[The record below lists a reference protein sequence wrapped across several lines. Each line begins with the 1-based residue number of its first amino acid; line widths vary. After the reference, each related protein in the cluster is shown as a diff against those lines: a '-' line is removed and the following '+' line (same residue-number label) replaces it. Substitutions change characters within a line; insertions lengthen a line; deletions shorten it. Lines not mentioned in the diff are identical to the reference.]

1 VANASIANISDCDF
15 RDISKLRLFFF
26 FFFFFLFFGFFHS
39 LIGRSLRNAVKL
51 LRVFEY
57 GASGTTGERSY
68 WTIKVEENQ
77 TAAEVADTV
86 ATKCALLAG
95 SFALFEVTVDG
106 KNERRLGDHERPLD
120 VMREWSAD
128 ARKIFAVKKSTIV
141 RFVDHDETTAETYVT
156 MDLVDKQGHSKTVA
170 QALDFIARK
179 RLVKEPLYL
188 LEVELSY
195 VGRTLRALAPAD
207 SLMVIR
213 RKWDATASTSF
224 AYTRNPNATNDELWR
239 RQGSQ
244 QLAIH
249 EATAPLKSSNADV
262 RARLRGVVECEC
274 IDWIERVLGSRF
286 PDGTSLWFIL
296 RDRAGANFVALLNAL
311 KPNAIPH
318 ARLVAGTSDL
328 ALLKNLDLVCDALA
342 RFGLAKKD
350 IMQSNDVVECHS
362 NVLYTLFVLAFQAHR
377 RGHRE
382 KWSSLATAGFFVE
395 SDAGDANK
403 HGEQHSATTAV
414 DEAQRAAD
422 ALAAARAQVSASLPR
437 DLDIAHVVKASDELG
452 VPLIHAAIKLDD
464 IESLRYLLFHELNEA
479 AAHANTANGRGQSP
493 LHWAANLC
501 RVGAIETLLLAG
513 AIVDVQDV
521 HGATP
526 LHLAAARRS
535 PECIRALCDAGAN
548 PLALSALGITPLFAA
563 CDNPNDDAAPL
574 NAMLASCAARDSP
587 IDIDRPCR
595 DGQTS
600 LHAAA
605 REGRERI
612 LTRLLA
618 ANASLR
624 LRSGGDTPLLLAA
637 KIGSVSTCEL
647 LLAEGKRRE
656 GKIQDLTYCMLS
668 DQDDDGN
675 TALHAAVAMGFVP
688 VVRLLL
694 RFEAPLDVT
703 NNAGLTPSGVAEHE
717 QLFDLVPLL
726 GGGDAPPSALPV
738 PPGEPDDDEDD
749 DEIAPPP
756 PPPPH
761 QAAPQPAIPAPMLPG
776 PPKVPPPPHV
786 AAAAAATAAATT
798 TSTTSTASTPT
809 NDSTDLLFEA
819 AKRGDADEVKRLVT
833 DLGVSV
839 DAKDR
844 NRNTALHHASREG
857 HVAVIK
863 QLQRHKAKLTSQNRS
878 KETALHLA
886 AQAGHADAARALLKV
901 LKPEKQG
908 VLLEA
913 KCERTHQT
921 ALHYAMQ
928 SARSGTATLDVL
940 LACEQIVLSARDAND
955 NTPLHIGAEFGNTDA
970 VAALLVRAAVP
981 PPPDAKSL
989 IDIEA
994 ANRDGNTA
1002 MHVACARG
1010 HVNIVRRLAFVGANK
1025 NARNAAQQT
1034 PLHLA
1039 VAGDRDEVVAA
1050 LVVLKADLSAVDQ
1063 NGETARALA
1072 TRLGHKHCAALLG
1085 A

>member
-1 VANASIANISDCDF
+1 
-15 RDISKLRLFFF
+15 
-26 FFFFFLFFGFFHS
+26 
-39 LIGRSLRNAVKL
+39 VKL

-120 VMREWSAD
+120 VMREWTSD

-213 RKWDATASTSF
+213 RRWDATASTSF
-224 AYTRNPNATNDELWR
+224 AYTRNPNATNDEQWR

-244 QLAIH
+244 QLAIL
-249 EATAPLKSSNADV
+249 EATAPLKSSDADV
-262 RARLRGVVECEC
+262 RARLRGVVEAEC
-274 IDWIERVLGSRF
+274 IDWIERVLASRF
-286 PDGTSLWFIL
+286 PENTSLWFIL
-296 RDRAGANFVALLNAL
+296 RDRAGANFVALLNAI
-311 KPNAIPH
+311 KPNTIPQS
-318 ARLVAGTSDL
+318 RLVAGTSDL
-328 ALLKNLDLVCDALA
+328 ALLKNIDLVCDALA
-342 RFGLAKKD
+342 RFGLSKQD
-350 IMQSNDVVECHS
+350 IMQASDVVECHS

-382 KWSSLATAGFFVE
+382 KWSSLATAGFFKEV
-395 SDAGDANK
+395 DADQQQQSSSPQK
-403 HGEQHSATTAV
+403 QQQQQQQQQQSASTA
-414 DEAQRAAD
+414 DDTMSAEA
-422 ALAAARAQVSASLPR
+422 ALAAARAQVAASLPR
-437 DLDIAHVVKASDELG
+437 ELNVDHIVRAGDELG

-464 IESLRYLLFHELNEA
+464 LECLRYLLFHELSEA
-479 AAHANTANGRGQSP
+479 AAHANTANGRGQAP

-513 AIVDVQDV
+513 AVVDVKDV

-548 PLALSALGITPLFAA
+548 PLTLSTLGITPLFAA

-574 NAMLASCAARDSP
+574 NAMLASCAARDAP

-624 LRSGGDTPLLLAA
+624 LRAGGDTPLLLAA

-656 GKIQDLTYCMLS
+656 GKIQDLVYCMLS

-694 RFEAPLDVT
+694 RFEAPLDVA

-717 QLFDLVPLL
+717 QLLDLVPLL
-726 GGGDAPPSALPV
+726 GGPPATLPV
-738 PPGEPDDDEDD
+738 PPGEPQDDDDLDD
-749 DEIAPPP
+749 APPP

-761 QAAPQPAIPAPMLPG
+761 QGAPPPAIPAPLLPG
-776 PPKVPPPPHV
+776 PPKGPPPSQRASSSGSSPPPPPPP
-786 AAAAAATAAATT
+786 
-798 TSTTSTASTPT
+798 TSTTTTTTTTTADAPLVSPRSV
-809 NDSTDLLFEA
+809 DTDKLFDA
-819 AKRGDADEVKRLVT
+819 AKRGDADEVKRLVSE
-833 DLGVSV
+833 LGVSV

-844 NRNTALHHASREG
+844 NRNTAMHHASREG

-886 AQAGHADAARALLKV
+886 AQYGHAEVARALLKV
-901 LKPEKQG
+901 LRPEKQS

-928 SARSGTATLDVL
+928 WARTDTATLDVL
-940 LACEQIVLSARDAND
+940 LACEHVALGARDASN
-955 NTPLHIGAEFGNTDA
+955 NTPLHIGAEFGNADA
-970 VAALLVRAAVP
+970 VAALLTRAGVP
-981 PPPDAKSL
+981 PPPDGKSL
-989 IDIEA
+989 IDVDA
-994 ANRDGNTA
+994 ANSDGNTA
-1002 MHVACARG
+1002 LHVACAHG

-1050 LVVLKADLSAVDQ
+1050 LVVLKADRTLVDQ
-1063 NGETARALA
+1063 NGETALALA
-1072 TRLGHKHCAALLG
+1072 TRLGHKHCAALLS
-1085 A
+1085 